1 MRILDKE
8 FRLLSSEI
16 EVREVGEQKDIHLQG
31 YALNW
36 DTISEDLGFRETIRK
51 GALDSADMSN
61 VVLNFNHDM
70 DKPLAR
76 NSKSTGKGSLT
87 LSIDEKGLF
96 FDAIPTDTSY
106 SRDLIENMKEGILG
120 KCSFAFSL
128 DYADRDAQSWDWDD
142 GTKGF
147 DFRTIN
153 KIAKLYDVSIVTNPA
168 YESTSC
174 TSYTRA
180 KEEATEELKRAK
192 EERELELLKL
202 ELELMN

>member
-1 MRILDKE
+1 MEKE
-8 FRLLSSEI
+8 VRLLSSDLELREI
-16 EVREVGEQKDIHLQG
+16 GEDKEIHLQG
-31 YALNW
+31 YALSF

-51 GALDSADMSN
+51 GALDNTNMDN

-76 NSKSTGKGSLT
+76 NKKSSGKGSLT
-87 LSIDEKGLF
+87 LKIDDKGLF

-106 SRDLIENMKEGILG
+106 ARDLLENMKEGLIG

-128 DYADRDAQSWDWDD
+128 DYNDPDTQVWDWDD
-142 GTKGF
+142 GTRGY

-153 KIAKLYDVSIVTNPA
+153 KIKELYDVSIVTNPA

-180 KEEATEELKRAK
+180 KEQAEEELRKAK
-192 EERELELLKL
+192 EQRELELLKL
-202 ELELMN
+202 ELELMD

>member
-1 MRILDKE
+1 MEKE
-8 FRLLSSEI
+8 VRLLSSDLELREI
-16 EVREVGEQKDIHLQG
+16 GEDKEIHLQG
-31 YALNW
+31 YALTF

-51 GALDSADMSN
+51 GALDNTNMDN

-76 NSKSTGKGSLT
+76 NKKSSGKGSLT
-87 LSIDEKGLF
+87 LKIDDKGLF

-106 SRDLIENMKEGILG
+106 ARDLLENMKEGLIG

-128 DYADRDAQSWDWDD
+128 DYNDPDTQVWDWDD
-142 GTKGF
+142 GTRGY

-153 KIAKLYDVSIVTNPA
+153 KIKELYDVSIVTNPA

-180 KEEATEELKRAK
+180 KEQAEEELRKAK
-192 EERELELLKL
+192 EERELDLLKL
-202 ELELMN
+202 ELELMD

>member
-1 MRILDKE
+1 MDREI
-8 FRLLSSEI
+8 RLLANNLEL
-16 EVREVGEQKDIHLQG
+16 REVGDEKEVHLQG
-31 YALNW
+31 YALTF

-51 GALDSADMSN
+51 GALDGTDISN
-61 VVLNFNHDM
+61 VVLNFYHDM
-70 DKPLAR
+70 NKPLAR

-87 LSIDEKGLF
+87 LKVDEKGLF

-106 SRDLIENMKEGILG
+106 SRDLLENMKEGLIG

-128 DYADRDAQSWDWDD
+128 DYNDSEAQTWDWDD
-142 GTKGF
+142 GTRGY

-153 KIAKLYDVSIVTNPA
+153 KINRLYDVSIVTNPA

-180 KEEATEELKRAK
+180 KEVANEELRQAK
-192 EERELELLKL
+192 ELEEIELLKIELELI
-202 ELELMN
+202 

>member
-1 MRILDKE
+1 MEKE
-8 FRLLSSEI
+8 VRLLSSNLEL
-16 EVREVGEQKDIHLQG
+16 REVGDDKEIHLQG
-31 YALNW
+31 YALTF

-51 GALDSADMSN
+51 GALDKTNMDN

-70 DKPLAR
+70 NKPLAR
-76 NSKSTGKGSLT
+76 NKKSSGKGSLS
-87 LSIDEKGLF
+87 LKIDDKGLF

-106 SRDLIENMKEGILG
+106 ARDLLENMKEGLIG

-128 DYADRDAQSWDWDD
+128 DYNDPDTQVWDWDD
-142 GTKGF
+142 GTRGY

-153 KIAKLYDVSIVTNPA
+153 KIKELYDVSIVTNPA

-180 KEEATEELKRAK
+180 KEQAEEELRKAK

-202 ELELMN
+202 ELELMD

>member
-1 MRILDKE
+1 MEKE
-8 FRLLSSEI
+8 VRLLSSNLEL
-16 EVREVGEQKDIHLQG
+16 REVGEDKEIHLQG
-31 YALNW
+31 YALTF

-51 GALDSADMSN
+51 GALDKTNMDN

-76 NSKSTGKGSLT
+76 NKKSSGKGSLS
-87 LSIDEKGLF
+87 LKIDDKGLF

-106 SRDLIENMKEGILG
+106 ARDLLENMKEGLIG

-128 DYADRDAQSWDWDD
+128 DYNDPDTQVWDWDD
-142 GTKGF
+142 GTRGY

-153 KIAKLYDVSIVTNPA
+153 KIKELFDVSIVTNPA

-180 KEEATEELKRAK
+180 KEQAEEELRKAK
-192 EERELELLKL
+192 EQRELELLKL
-202 ELELMN
+202 ELELMD

>member
-1 MRILDKE
+1 MKKE
-8 FRLLSSEI
+8 VRLLSSNLEL
-16 EVREVGEQKDIHLQG
+16 REVGEDKEIHLQG
-31 YALNW
+31 YALTF

-51 GALDSADMSN
+51 GALDNTNMDN

-76 NSKSTGKGSLT
+76 NKKSSGKGSLT
-87 LSIDEKGLF
+87 LKIDDKGLF

-106 SRDLIENMKEGILG
+106 ARDLLENMKEGLIG

-128 DYADRDAQSWDWDD
+128 DYNDPDTQAWDWDD
-142 GTKGF
+142 GTRGY

-153 KIAKLYDVSIVTNPA
+153 KIKELHDVSIVTNPA

-180 KEEATEELKRAK
+180 KEQAEEELRKDK
-192 EERELELLKL
+192 EQRELELLKL
-202 ELELMN
+202 ELELMD